1 MVKTTRWFLKRGAA
15 IVALVVAGIT
25 AQPAYALSG
34 YCITTDDGGNWSIT
48 CHWDID
54 EDLSIEF
61 HAEGYR
67 C

>member
-1 MVKTTRWFLKRGAA
+1 MVKTTRRLLKRGLAMAGLVAA
-15 IVALVVAGIT
+15 FVA

-34 YCITTDDGGNWSIT
+34 YCITTDDGCNWSIT